1 MSDNFSVRWEVAFTR
16 IPNWLLTYRDSEG
29 SSLSPQAIKVY
40 LALASFADND
50 TFEAFPSQTIL
61 AERADMSTR
70 SVQRYLKELEDL
82 EVIQV
87 FKKSNGKDKWV
98 SNYYK
103 LMVNPP
109 KTMTDSTQPAI
120 EAEVVD
126 DENNTEVANPYEEL
140 NLGMTEGD
148 RPRKRTLND
157 EIWDGFVDFRGS
169 APVDDK
175 VIGDWL
181 KNIPRLVKIFKS
193 KEVDPY
199 QFKLL
204 TMTACAAYITKF
216 GDLPLNPRT
225 LADNWENIQPQRYN
239 KALIEK
245 ATAQIKYG
253 NQPLPDGV
261 TVADDGRIKLDD

>member
-109 KTMTDSTQPAI
+109 KTMTYSTQPAI

-157 EIWDGFVDFRGS
+157 EIWDGFVEFRGS

>member
-87 FKKSNGKDKWV
+87 FKKQMVKISV

-140 NLGMTEGD
+140 NLGMTEGQ
-148 RPRKRTLND
+148 T
-157 EIWDGFVDFRGS
+157 
-169 APVDDK
+169 
-175 VIGDWL
+175 
-181 KNIPRLVKIFKS
+181 
-193 KEVDPY
+193 
-199 QFKLL
+199 
-204 TMTACAAYITKF
+204 
-216 GDLPLNPRT
+216 
-225 LADNWENIQPQRYN
+225 
-239 KALIEK
+239 
-245 ATAQIKYG
+245 
-253 NQPLPDGV
+253 
-261 TVADDGRIKLDD
+261 